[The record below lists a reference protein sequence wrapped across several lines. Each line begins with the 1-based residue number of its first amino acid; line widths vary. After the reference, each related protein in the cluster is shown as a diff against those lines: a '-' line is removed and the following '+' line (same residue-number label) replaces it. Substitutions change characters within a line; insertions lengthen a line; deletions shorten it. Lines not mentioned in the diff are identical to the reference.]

1 MDKQLK
7 TDASWHIAY
16 LTYTEIQRKYNF
28 GEIQGLLKEHFIN
41 SQSLHAFIPLTLTFC
56 SKGVD
61 NASRPSCPSQG
72 SVAFADI
79 SLFFSLYVSRA
90 LYLLKP
96 NLFWKQRLH
105 FCFVAAQT

>member
-72 SVAFADI
+72 SVAFADYF
-79 SLFFSLYVSRA
+79 LVLQLVC
-90 LYLLKP
+90 LKSP
-96 NLFWKQRLH
+96 LPLK
-105 FCFVAAQT
+105 T